1 MSLIGSILY
10 TASTVVVSAIF
21 VLVVVLLVLAP
32 GEVIGLRAGWSR
44 RDAKLPASLP
54 YYVDLDGQ
62 CTPDDT
68 LRRRKPGMPDEPR
81 APERYLVYL
90 DGVGKTAPRDTRVAR
105 EVIKRLGR
113 VLPGTRFVGHIT
125 PYSPLNRALAAHP
138 RLGRW
143 WRLVAK
149 RFRLLIFLR
158 NIAQFL
164 VASDRRYHDTYR
176 EAIAQTVLEH
186 LTASGYVRGSGA
198 PLVLVG
204 YSGGAEAA
212 VSIAPLLRVALQT
225 PPVTVV
231 SIGGVVDAR
240 SDLPGVDHLYHFVSR
255 HDWVERLGRMV
266 FPAHWRIASRS
277 GWNIAR
283 RAGRISI
290 HRLDEARHFGKRGYL
305 SSAPRFPDGSSQLDR
320 TLDAVSRI
328 LTRDQHVAV
337 DGAVDAVP
345 EPEVRRPIAHL

>member
-1 MSLIGSILY
+1 MSLVASVLY

-44 RDAKLPASLP
+44 RDARLPASLP
-54 YYVDLDGQ
+54 YFVDLDGRS
-62 CTPDDT
+62 
-68 LRRRKPGMPDEPR
+68 RRPPQ
-81 APERYLVYL
+81 RYLVYL
-90 DGVGKTAPRDTRVAR
+90 DGIGKTAPRDTRVAR

-113 VLPGTRFVGHIT
+113 VLPGTRFVGHVT

-158 NIAQFL
+158 NIAQLL

-212 VSIAPLLRVALQT
+212 VSIAPIVQAALET
-225 PPVTVV
+225 PPITIV

-240 SDLPGVDHLYHFVSR
+240 SHLPGVDHLYHFVSR
-255 HDWVERLGRMV
+255 NDWVEPLGRLV
-266 FPAHWRIASRS
+266 FPAHWPIARRS
-277 GWNIAR
+277 GWNVAR
-283 RAGRISI
+283 REGRISV
-290 HRLDEARHFGKRGYL
+290 HRLDGARHTGKRGYL
-305 SSAPRFPDGSSQLDR
+305 SSKPCFPDGSSQLDR
-320 TLDAVSRI
+320 TLEAVSRV
-328 LTRDQHVAV
+328 LTSNEDVPV

-345 EPEVRRPIAHL
+345 EPPVGGRVVHL

>member
-1 MSLIGSILY
+1 MSLLGSILY
-10 TASTVVVSAIF
+10 TASTVIVGAIF

-54 YYVDLDGQ
+54 YYVDLDGLAMPGKAGI
-62 CTPDDT
+62 PDQ
-68 LRRRKPGMPDEPR
+68 PR

-90 DGVGKTAPRDTRVAR
+90 DGVGKSAPRDTRVAR

-113 VLPGTRFVGHIT
+113 VLPGTRFVGHVT

-143 WRLVAK
+143 WRLAAK
-149 RFRLLIFLR
+149 RFRILIFLR

-176 EAIAQTVLEH
+176 SAVAQTVLEH

-212 VSIAPLLRVALQT
+212 VSIAPLLQVALQT
-225 PPVTVV
+225 PPVTIV

-240 SDLPGVDHLYHFVSR
+240 SHLPGVEHLYHFVSR

-266 FPAHWRIASRS
+266 FPAHWLIARRS
-277 GWNIAR
+277 GWNSAR
-283 RAGRISI
+283 RAGRISV
-290 HRLDEARHFGKRGYL
+290 HRLDEARHFGRRGYL
-305 SSAPRFPDGSSQLDR
+305 SPVPRFADGRGQLDR
-320 TLDAVSRI
+320 TLDAVSAV

-337 DGAVDAVP
+337 DGAVDAVA
-345 EPEVRRPIAHL
+345 EAEVGRPIAHL

>member
-1 MSLIGSILY
+1 MSLVASILY
-10 TASTVVVSAIF
+10 TASSVVATAIF
-21 VLVVVLLVLAP
+21 ALVIVLLVLAP

-54 YYVDLDGQ
+54 YFIDLDGRS
-62 CTPDDT
+62 
-68 LRRRKPGMPDEPR
+68 RRPPR
-81 APERYLVYL
+81 RYLVYL

-143 WRLVAK
+143 WRLVAR

-186 LTASGYVRGSGA
+186 LTRSGYVRGSGA

-212 VSIAPLLRVALQT
+212 VSIAPILQAALET
-225 PPVTVV
+225 PPVTIV

-240 SDLPGVDHLYHFVSR
+240 SHLPGVGHLYHFVSR
-255 HDWVERLGRMV
+255 YDWVERLGRLV
-266 FPAHWRIASRS
+266 FPAHWRIAHRS
-277 GWNIAR
+277 GWNVAR
-283 RAGRISI
+283 RAGRISV

-305 SSAPRFPDGSSQLDR
+305 SSAPRLSDGSSQLDH
-320 TLDAVSRI
+320 TLAAVSCV
-328 LTRDQHVAV
+328 LTSNENVPV
-337 DGAVDAVP
+337 DGAVDPVP
-345 EPEVRRPIAHL
+345 EAPVGGRVAHF

>member
-1 MSLIGSILY
+1 LSLIAPILY
-10 TASTVVVSAIF
+10 TASTVIVSAIF

-54 YYVDLDGQ
+54 YYVDLDGHGS
-62 CTPDDT
+62 
-68 LRRRKPGMPDEPR
+68 RGKPGEPGQPSIPDQPR

-105 EVIKRLGR
+105 EVIKRLGG

-149 RFRLLIFLR
+149 RFRILIFLR
-158 NIAQFL
+158 NIAHFL
-164 VASDRRYHDTYR
+164 VASDRRYQDTYR
-176 EAIAQTVLEH
+176 KAIAQTVLEH
-186 LTASGYVRGSGA
+186 LTASGYVRGSHA
-198 PLVLVG
+198 PLVIVG

-212 VSIAPLLRVALQT
+212 VSIAPLLQVALQT
-225 PPVTVV
+225 PPVTIV

-240 SDLPGVDHLYHFVSR
+240 SHLPGVEHLYHFVSR

-266 FPAHWRIASRS
+266 FPAHWRVASRS
-277 GWNIAR
+277 GWNVAR
-283 RAGRISI
+283 RAGRISV
-290 HRLDEARHFGKRGYL
+290 HRLNEARHFGKRGYL
-305 SSAPRFPDGSSQLDR
+305 SSTPRFPDGGSQLDR
-320 TLDAVSRI
+320 TLDAVSRV

-337 DGAVDAVP
+337 DRAVDAVP
-345 EPEVRRPIAHL
+345 EAEERRPIAHL

>member
-1 MSLIGSILY
+1 VNLVASVLY

-54 YYVDLDGQ
+54 YFIDLDG
-62 CTPDDT
+62 
-68 LRRRKPGMPDEPR
+68 RSRR
-81 APERYLVYL
+81 APQRYLVYL
-90 DGVGKTAPRDTRVAR
+90 DGIGKTAPRDTRVAR

-113 VLPGTRFVGHIT
+113 VLPGTRFVGHVT

-149 RFRLLIFLR
+149 RFRVLIFLR

-176 EAIAQTVLEH
+176 EAVAQTVLEH
-186 LTASGYVRGSGA
+186 LTRSGYVRGSGA

-212 VSIAPLLRVALQT
+212 VSIAPILQAALAT
-225 PPVTVV
+225 PPVTIV

-240 SDLPGVDHLYHFVSR
+240 SHLPGVGHLYHFVSR

-277 GWNIAR
+277 GWNVAR
-283 RAGRISI
+283 RAGRISV
-290 HRLDEARHFGKRGYL
+290 HRLDEARHFGRRGYL
-305 SSAPRFPDGSSQLDR
+305 SSAPRFPDGGSQLDH
-320 TLDAVSRI
+320 TLAAVSRV
-328 LTRDQHVAV
+328 LTSNENVAV

-345 EPEVRRPIAHL
+345 EPPVSGRVAHL